1 MKIFK
6 KVKDAIRETVEVLDE
21 VLPPL
26 PTPKPKEEP
35 KPDAKFVRWL
45 GERIGFAGI
54 VAVTVTAALFG
65 AVGCDEGADT
75 SPATASCDEPAT
87 WCTPTATAVTR

>member
-26 PTPKPKEEP
+26 PTPKPKKEEP
-35 KPDAKFVRWL
+35 KPDAKFVRGL
-45 GERIGFAGI
+45 GERLGFAGI
-54 VAVTVTAALFG
+54 VAVTVAAALFG
-65 AVGCDEGADT
+65 AVGCDEGAST
-75 SPATASCDEPAT
+75 SPATASCDEPAS
-87 WCTPTATAVTR
+87 WCGGSAATR